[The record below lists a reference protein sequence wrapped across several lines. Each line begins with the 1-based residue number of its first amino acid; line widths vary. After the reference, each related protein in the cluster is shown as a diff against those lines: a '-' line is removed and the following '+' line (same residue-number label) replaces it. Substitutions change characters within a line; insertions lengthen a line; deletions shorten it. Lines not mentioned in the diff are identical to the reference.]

1 MIYIYIPLVASWEL
15 GCLLKVVIGNSNKD
29 QRCMRIPMQVSR
41 GRWTISVRDGSNH
54 TSSLIMHVRQSVRHL
69 FHAPTNKNKVF
80 LEEKIYKRKRLLE
93 MMVSYSVLFWSHQ
106 NTAALQHM
114 YYMAKSAFPDVHGR
128 STTMCKM
135 QPAAESICQGTEIA
149 SVILASS
156 PNNSMHST

>member
-106 NTAALQHM
+106 NTAALQHVL
-114 YYMAKSAFPDVHGR
+114 YGQVSLPRCTWTIDDHV
-128 STTMCKM
+128 
-135 QPAAESICQGTEIA
+135 QDAACCWVNLSRNRDCQRNFGE
-149 SVILASS
+149 
-156 PNNSMHST
+156 